1 MNILLQH
8 RCLQQQ
14 QLLQRLHVFS
24 FAIASRIILL
34 FFMSLSCAIIP
45 DFHPGDDVL
54 QFNLRLENNKNM
66 SNTVAASDTCF
77 CLRGHACDSS
87 VSTRRQRTGVNS
99 EACADT
105 NDGKQIIMIGTKQ
118 RFHWLDQIYSFI
130 LPPITKWDAARFL
143 TLSVDPWA
151 RYPPLSEQATCND
164 VDDDDNTSICNNM
177 TNYDD
182 VNEYYNSEL
191 NKSEQAHAFL
201 PMFPIT
207 IRYVTNFIIQI
218 IPRCLLPPTYE
229 ASVALTAIIV
239 NILSFAI
246 AAVSIY
252 DMTIFILMR
261 DALIESNEANY
272 GSANYCG
279 IAKTTAQLFCIN
291 PGGVFFTS
299 AYSES
304 MFAMLTFVG
313 HAIAAK
319 GQYHIMTSSLMNK
332 IADSKSNSRLASY
345 YWIPTTLLWMLAS
358 YVRSNGTF
366 SAIWWII
373 IGIGRC
379 CSYIYAAFVL
389 TRRSRRVVIM
399 TVAKCLSI
407 LFGHCILA
415 LAVAAPVLYHDWRG
429 RSFHCMQQQSGVF
442 LIQPEWCTQD
452 GDVNFS
458 LYSYVQRKHW
468 NVGLLRYYEIKQMPN
483 FILAMPVL
491 TLSFSATASWI
502 AMSWSRHITCV
513 RSERKHCITLKN
525 VCLWVFCA
533 LRSLSSSDLIDTE
546 QQKGRRPSVP
556 TRLVLGASCLS
567 YYAILTGFALVGAF
581 VAHVQIS
588 TRLICSSCP
597 VLYFFVSS
605 LVIPCETKAAQ
616 THCYLQR
623 PVMIFFYFILYNLLG
638 VIMHV
643 NWLPWT

>member
-1 MNILLQH
+1 MNIL
-8 RCLQQQ
+8 RQQ
-14 QLLQRLHVFS
+14 QRLHVFS
-24 FAIASRIILL
+24 LAIASRIILL

-45 DFHPGDDVL
+45 DFYPGDDVL
-54 QFNLRLENNKNM
+54 QFNLRLENNNNM

-77 CLRGHACDSS
+77 CLQGHACDRS
-87 VSTRRQRTGVNS
+87 VNTRRRSTGVNG
-99 EACADT
+99 EACADA
-105 NDGKQIIMIGTKQ
+105 NDEQQIIMTGTKQ

-151 RYPPLSEQATCND
+151 RYPPLSEQATCNE
-164 VDDDDNTSICNNM
+164 VGDDDITSTCSTR

-182 VNEYYNSEL
+182 VNEYYKSEL

-201 PMFPIT
+201 PLFPIT
-207 IRYVTNFIIQI
+207 IRYVTNFLIQI
-218 IPRCLLPPTYE
+218 IPRCLLPHSYE

-252 DMTIFILMR
+252 DMTFFILMR
-261 DALIESNEANY
+261 ENALIESNEPNY
-272 GSANYCG
+272 GSAKYCG
-279 IAKTTAQLFCIN
+279 IAKTTAQLFCMN
-291 PGGVFFTS
+291 PAGVFCTS

-319 GQYHIMTSSLMNK
+319 GQYHIMAFSLMNK
-332 IADSKSNSRLASY
+332 TSGSTGNSRLASY

-379 CSYIYAAFVL
+379 CSYINGAL
-389 TRRSRRVVIM
+389 ISTTPSRLCGIM
-399 TVAKCLSI
+399 TVVKCFSI
-407 LFGHCILA
+407 LCGHCILA

-429 RSFHCMQQQSGVF
+429 RSFHCMQQQSGEL
-442 LIQPEWCTQD
+442 LIKPEWCTQD

-468 NVGLLRYYEIKQMPN
+468 NVGLLRYYEIRQIPN

-491 TLSFSATASWI
+491 TLSFSAAASWI
-502 AMSWSRHITCV
+502 AISWNRHITYV
-513 RSERKHCITLKN
+513 ASERIDCITLKN
-525 VCLWVFCA
+525 VCWWVFCA
-533 LRSLSSSDLIDTE
+533 LSSSCSDLIETE
-546 QQKGRRPSVP
+546 QGKGRRPSVP
-556 TRLVLGASCLS
+556 TRLMLGASCLS
-567 YYAILTGFALVGAF
+567 YYATLTGFALVGAF

-597 VLYFFVSS
+597 ALYWFVSS
-605 LVIPCETKAAQ
+605 LVIPCDTKDQ
-616 THCYLQR
+616 THRYLQR
-623 PVMIFFYFILYNLLG
+623 PVVIFFYFILYNLLG

>member
-1 MNILLQH
+1 MNIL
-8 RCLQQQ
+8 RQQ
-14 QLLQRLHVFS
+14 QRLHIFS
-24 FAIASRIILL
+24 LAIASRIILL

-54 QFNLRLENNKNM
+54 QFDLRLEKNKNM
-66 SNTVAASDTCF
+66 SNTDAASDTCF
-77 CLRGHACDSS
+77 CLQGHACDRSL
-87 VSTRRQRTGVNS
+87 STRRQRTGVNS
-99 EACADT
+99 HACADT
-105 NDGKQIIMIGTKQ
+105 NDGQQIIMIGTKQ

-164 VDDDDNTSICNNM
+164 VGDDDNTSTCSTR

-201 PMFPIT
+201 PLFPIT
-207 IRYVTNFIIQI
+207 IRYVTNFLIQI
-218 IPRCLLPPTYE
+218 IPRCFLPPTYE
-229 ASVALTAIIV
+229 ASVTLTAMIV

-252 DMTIFILMR
+252 EMTIFILMR
-261 DALIESNEANY
+261 DALIESNETNF
-272 GSANYCG
+272 GSTNYCG

-291 PGGVFFTS
+291 PAGVFFTS

-304 MFAMLTFVG
+304 MFAMLTFAG
-313 HAIAAK
+313 HAIATK
-319 GQYHIMTSSLMNK
+319 GQYYIIASSLMNK
-332 IADSKSNSRLASY
+332 NSDSTSNSRLASY

-379 CSYIYAAFVL
+379 CSYIYGALIL
-389 TRRSRRVVIM
+389 TRRSHRVFIM

-407 LFGHCILA
+407 LFGYGIIA

-429 RSFHCMQQQSGVF
+429 RSFHCMQQQSGSF
-442 LIQPEWCTQD
+442 LIKPEWCNQD
-452 GDVNFS
+452 GDTVNFS

-468 NVGLLRYYEIKQMPN
+468 NVGLLRYYEIKQIPN

-491 TLSFSATASWI
+491 TLSFIAAASWI
-502 AMSWSRHITCV
+502 AISWNRHITCV
-513 RSERKHCITLKN
+513 VSERRHCITLKD
-525 VCLWVFCA
+525 VCCWVFCA
-533 LRSLSSSDLIDTE
+533 LSSSSSDLIETE
-546 QQKGRRPSVP
+546 QQKGMRPSVP
-556 TRLVLGASCLS
+556 TRLMLGASCLS
-567 YYAILTGFALVGAF
+567 YYAILTGFALVGTF

-597 VLYFFVSS
+597 ALYFFVSS
-605 LVIPCETKAAQ
+605 LVIRCETKAAQ
-616 THCYLQR
+616 TYLQR
-623 PVMIFFYFILYNLLG
+623 PVVIFFYFILYNLLG